1 MGDNL
6 SPIDLGSG
14 RTAKSVASGFDHT
27 CVLLD
32 NDTVKC
38 FGKNTNGQLGQG
50 HTRNLGDD
58 EGEMG
63 NNLPAINLGTGRI
76 GTSISVGVSHTC
88 ALLDNDSVKC
98 WGSGAY
104 GMLGQGHTN
113 DIGDDADEMGN
124 NLPTVD
130 LGKGRTATVIAPG
143 EWHTCA
149 LLDKGSVKC
158 WGWAAHGRNGQGNSL
173 KIGDEPDEMGK
184 HLIPIDLG
192 TGRTAIGISVGTP
205 FSCALLDNGTVK
217 CWGIGS
223 FGQLGQGNTT
233 SRGDGPDEM
242 GDNLATIDLGTDRT
256 ATNLTSGR
264 YHTCTALDDGTT
276 KCWGWGANGRLGQE
290 DTDDLGD
297 EPGEMGDNLTPI
309 DLGTSIS
316 PSTDV
321 LGTLAFKNGT
331 STASDAVSYGTNDI
345 TSLGAIVAVHVA
357 DADLLTSNNTSKVTS
372 DSDGT
377 GITVPLISRA
387 SGKASGLFVIG
398 TSTGTT
404 TVTLRTGQSGVVLP
418 MLKTAHG
425 DTITATYTDETT
437 SFGTVGIPKTMTV
450 DANGP
455 TFLGMSPAS
464 GTITK
469 TAAQTYSISI
479 KDTDSGVNET
489 AGTYGFLINTSS
501 ATTTGL
507 TLQSPLSTA
516 DYTEGGTKVGV
527 TISIPLSLTGNVW
540 ISARATD
547 VAGNSTDASSIAKIT
562 IDQGAPT
569 LTSVYTGVDY
579 AASAPRT
586 LGIGNKKSLMVIF
599 ADPGSLT
606 KLDGNSVTAGD
617 FAVANNSVSSADVF
631 ASATASS
638 TSVTGM
644 TPGDG
649 GVDTGLAV
657 FLTLGSDMAAGDTP
671 AVTVIGT
678 ITDEAGNVHV
688 STGAIT
694 PNDRIAPTLTV
705 SGLTPTLAGVDATVS
720 FTITADEAVTGD
732 EPATI
737 TVYNLED
744 STALTR
750 TVAAG
755 AGDTWTV
762 TTAALA
768 KSGTHSIYVA
778 ATDSAANA
786 GTTGV
791 TATTTA
797 GVGATGIIEFE
808 SDVSLVAPLV
818 SPATGASQTTR
829 NPFFVTIDFSNA
841 GTTTVGASESV
852 EFTGDSNK
860 GITFTTVELDG
871 VDVSDGVSS
880 EDNNNFLL
888 ALNDITSA
896 EHTLTFNA
904 EDEAGNA
911 LAADQE
917 IVFTITD
924 RPQFS
929 IALKPGW
936 NLISLPA
943 DPADGAINTV
953 FTGLDSVS
961 DIVTYDLTIRN
972 YKCLNHVLINGRC
985 HAVPGGALSA
995 SRDDAGT
1002 LVGTLEAITSKA
1014 GYWVY
1019 TTKFKTLTVTTQHLA
1034 AGQTKILPPSIPI
1047 VKGWNLISVVDVTG
1061 TKAGGDTI
1069 AASAYLASIF
1079 SSVTRVYTFDT
1090 VGNEWSLVDHPTTK
1104 ITAGTGDD
1112 NMTFGKGY
1120 FIYATEAGTLVP

>member
-1 MGDNL
+1 LTVKKTFQVLTIVGAMALLLGIMM
-6 SPIDLGSG
+6 SGSG
-14 RTAKSVASGFDHT
+14 
-27 CVLLD
+27 
-32 NDTVKC
+32 TVSAA
-38 FGKNTNGQLGQG
+38 GS
-50 HTRNLGDD
+50 
-58 EGEMG
+58 
-63 NNLPAINLGTGRI
+63 LGTV
-76 GTSISVGVSHTC
+76 TF
-88 ALLDNDSVKC
+88 N
-98 WGSGAY
+98 
-104 GMLGQGHTN
+104 Q
-113 DIGDDADEMGN
+113 
-124 NLPTVD
+124 
-130 LGKGRTATVIAPG
+130 
-143 EWHTCA
+143 
-149 LLDKGSVKC
+149 
-158 WGWAAHGRNGQGNSL
+158 
-173 KIGDEPDEMGK
+173 
-184 HLIPIDLG
+184 
-192 TGRTAIGISVGTP
+192 
-205 FSCALLDNGTVK
+205 
-217 CWGIGS
+217 
-223 FGQLGQGNTT
+223 
-233 SRGDGPDEM
+233 
-242 GDNLATIDLGTDRT
+242 
-256 ATNLTSGR
+256 
-264 YHTCTALDDGTT
+264 
-276 KCWGWGANGRLGQE
+276 
-290 DTDDLGD
+290 
-297 EPGEMGDNLTPI
+297 
-309 DLGTSIS
+309 
-316 PSTDV
+316 
-321 LGTLAFKNGT
+321 GT

-345 TSLGAIVAVHVA
+345 TSLGAIVAVHVV
-357 DADLLTSNNTSKVTS
+357 DTDITTNNNTSTVTS

-387 SGKASGLFVIG
+387 SGRASGLFVIG

-404 TVTLRTGQSGVVLP
+404 TVTLRTGQTGVVLP

-437 SFGTVGIPKTMTV
+437 NFGTVGIPKTMTV

-586 LGIGNKKSLMVIF
+586 LGIGNKKSLMVVF

-755 AGDTWTV
+755 AGETWTV

-860 GITFTTVELDG
+860 VITFTTVELDG

-904 EDEAGNA
+904 EDEAGNV

-961 DIVTYDLTIRN
+961 DIVTYDPS
-972 YKCLNHVLINGRC
+972 
-985 HAVPGGALSA
+985 VPGGALSA

-1002 LVGTLEAITSKA
+1002 LVGTLETINSNA

-1019 TTKFKTLTVTTQHLA
+1019 TSKFKTLAVTTQQLA
-1034 AGQTKILPPSIPI
+1034 AGQVATLPPSISI

-1061 TKAGGDTI
+1061 TKASGDTI
-1069 AASAYLASIF
+1069 APSAYLASIF

>member
-1 MGDNL
+1 MKKTFQVLTIVGAMAL
-6 SPIDLGSG
+6 LLGIMMSGSG
-14 RTAKSVASGFDHT
+14 
-27 CVLLD
+27 
-32 NDTVKC
+32 TVSAA
-38 FGKNTNGQLGQG
+38 GS
-50 HTRNLGDD
+50 
-58 EGEMG
+58 
-63 NNLPAINLGTGRI
+63 LGTV
-76 GTSISVGVSHTC
+76 TF
-88 ALLDNDSVKC
+88 N
-98 WGSGAY
+98 
-104 GMLGQGHTN
+104 Q
-113 DIGDDADEMGN
+113 
-124 NLPTVD
+124 
-130 LGKGRTATVIAPG
+130 
-143 EWHTCA
+143 
-149 LLDKGSVKC
+149 
-158 WGWAAHGRNGQGNSL
+158 
-173 KIGDEPDEMGK
+173 
-184 HLIPIDLG
+184 
-192 TGRTAIGISVGTP
+192 
-205 FSCALLDNGTVK
+205 
-217 CWGIGS
+217 
-223 FGQLGQGNTT
+223 
-233 SRGDGPDEM
+233 
-242 GDNLATIDLGTDRT
+242 
-256 ATNLTSGR
+256 
-264 YHTCTALDDGTT
+264 
-276 KCWGWGANGRLGQE
+276 
-290 DTDDLGD
+290 
-297 EPGEMGDNLTPI
+297 
-309 DLGTSIS
+309 
-316 PSTDV
+316 
-321 LGTLAFKNGT
+321 GT
-331 STASDAVSYGTNDI
+331 STASDAVSYGTNDT
-345 TSLGAIVAVHVA
+345 TSLGAIVAVHVV
-357 DADLLTSNNTSKVTS
+357 DTDLNANNASTTVTS

-377 GITVPLISRA
+377 GITFNLTTRA
-387 SGKASGLFVIG
+387 AGKVSGLFVIG

-418 MLKTAHG
+418 MLKAAHG
-425 DTITATYTDETT
+425 DTITATYTDTT
-437 SFGTVGIPKTMTV
+437 TNFGTVGIPKTMTV

-469 TAAQTYSISI
+469 TAAQTYAISI

-489 AGTYGFLINTSS
+489 AGTYGFLINTTS

-586 LGIGNKKSLMVIF
+586 LGTGNKKSLLVIF

-638 TSVTGM
+638 TAIAGL
-644 TPGDG
+644 TPSAG

-657 FLTLGSDMAAGDTP
+657 FLTLGSDMAAGATP
-671 AVTVIGT
+671 AVTVIGS
-678 ITDEAGNVHV
+678 ITDEAGNAHV

-705 SGLTPTLAGVDATVS
+705 SGLTPTLAGLAATVS

-755 AGDTWTV
+755 AGETWTI

-778 ATDSAANA
+778 ATDSASNS

-818 SPATGASQTTR
+818 SPATGASETTR

-841 GTTTVGASESV
+841 GTTTVGASESI

-860 GITFTTVELDG
+860 VITFTKVELDG

-896 EHTLTFNA
+896 EHTLKINA
-904 EDEAGNA
+904 TDEAGNA
-911 LAADQE
+911 LTADQE

-929 IALKPGW
+929 IGLKPGW

-961 DIVTYDLTIRN
+961 DIVTYITNPYRFFALAKDLPFD
-972 YKCLNHVLINGRC
+972 LNIK
-985 HAVPGGALSA
+985 GGAVSA
-995 SRDDAGT
+995 SRDDEGT
-1002 LVGTLEAITSKA
+1002 LVGNLKRITSNA

-1019 TTKFKTLTVTTQHLA
+1019 TSKFKTLSVTTQQLA
-1034 AGQTKILPPSIPI
+1034 AGQVATLPPSIPI
-1047 VKGWNLISVVDVTG
+1047 VKGWNLVSVVDVTG
-1061 TKAGGDTI
+1061 TKASGDTI
-1069 AASAYLASIF
+1069 APSAYLASIF

-1104 ITAGTGDD
+1104 ITASTNDD
-1112 NMTFGKGY
+1112 NMEYGKGY